1 MGYNVMRKLKNTNG
15 SALLVVLALIL
26 FISAVGVITLDTANT
41 DIELSYNQLHEDQ
54 AFYIAEAGAKQAL
67 ATLNDDNSWRDG
79 YTDEPFGEG
88 AYTVSLT
95 DSLVDSALFDTVL
108 IRSSAGVDGS
118 RSTVELTAVPVYIYP
133 FRYAMFAKGGIVL
146 DRETCTD
153 SYDSDSGSYAATHL
167 DSLGDIGS
175 NGTVTSSQLVNFGGG
190 ISVAT
195 PGGITLGAGSTV
207 TGDTTSTADS
217 VDIPPI
223 STTELDWAR
232 TNSIAQTGMTGSG
245 YTYNNGTKALTT
257 GSYGTITLT
266 SGVYYFSS
274 ITLGQGS
281 SISLAPNADVTI
293 YVTGNITC
301 GQTSTINA
309 SGLPANLA
317 IYSTGA
323 SFAFNQGNTF
333 NGSFYGPNAHIQ
345 YDQTT
350 QLFGALIGNTI
361 KLDRYACF
369 HYDRSLSRK
378 THGTTGEMIAVAW
391 GEIY

>member
-1 MGYNVMRKLKNTNG
+1 MYKLRNANG
-15 SALLVVLALIL
+15 SALLIVLALIL

-54 AFYIAEAGAKQAL
+54 AFYVAEAGAKQAL
-67 ATLNDDNSWRDG
+67 AALNSNNSWRAG
-79 YTDEPFGEG
+79 YADQAFGEG
-88 AYTVSLT
+88 SYTVSLT
-95 DSLVDSALFDTVL
+95 DSVVNTALFDTVI
-108 IRSSAGVDGS
+108 IRSAGGVDGS
-118 RSTVELTAVPVYIYP
+118 RSTVELTAVPVYKYP
-133 FRYAMFAKGGIVL
+133 FRYAMFAKAGILL

-153 SYDSDSGSYAATHL
+153 SYDSDSGSYALTHL

-207 TGDTTSTADS
+207 NGDTTTTADS
-217 VDIPPI
+217 VQVDPI
-223 STTELDWAR
+223 STAELDWAR
-232 TNSIAQTGMTGSG
+232 SNSIAQTGMSGSG

-257 GSYGTITLT
+257 GSLGAITLT

-274 ITLGQGS
+274 ITLGQQS
-281 SISLAPNADVTI
+281 TISLAPNAQVTI
-293 YVTGNITC
+293 YVTGNVAL
-301 GQTSTINA
+301 GKLSTINP
-309 SGLPANLA
+309 SGLPSDLT
-317 IYSTGA
+317 IYSTGTA
-323 SFAFNQGNTF
+323 LSFNQGNIF
-333 NGSFYGPNAHIQ
+333 NGAYYGPNAHIQ

-350 QLFGALIGNTI
+350 QIYGALVGNTI

-391 GEIY
+391 GEVY